1 MPATLNS
8 RLDGIAAAL
17 QPKVGTAV
25 KAGTEMVAE
34 TAVANLVAGGHIRND
49 ELGPAIHVEREGPAE
64 YSVVAG
70 DEDVF
75 WGNFVETG
83 TTHSPPYPFLV
94 PALETE
100 EDTILAL
107 VGGALRGL

>member
-1 MPATLNS
+1 MPATLKT
-8 RLDGIAAAL
+8 RLDGIALAL
-17 QPKVGTAV
+17 QPAVSTAT
-25 KAGTEMVAE
+25 KAGAEIVGE
-34 TAVANLVAGGHIRND
+34 TAVANLVAGGHVVND
-49 ELGPAIHVEREGPAE
+49 DLGQAVHVENVGPGE
-64 YSVVAG
+64 YSVLAG

-75 WGNFVETG
+75 YGHMLEHG